1 MKSHIIYTGVADETE
16 VDGALR
22 NSLLLAGDWGIYEEL
37 ASECVSPVNLSVSK

>member
-22 NSLLLAGDWGIYEEL
+22 NSLTIGRG
-37 ASECVSPVNLSVSK
+37 

>member
-22 NSLLLAGDWGIYEEL
+22 NSLTIGRGLGMYEEL
-37 ASECVSPVNLSVSK
+37 ASECVSPVNLNSTK